1 MKTVITEQSGYTV
14 ACYCR
19 LSKDDDIKDGTSISI
34 ETQKKLLE
42 DYCNSRGFTIYDFY
56 CDDGFTGT
64 NFHRPDFERMMN
76 DVHNGNVNA
85 VLVKDLSR
93 LGRNYIETGKLIEET
108 FPEIGVRFIA
118 IGDDVDTGN
127 DNVDFNL
134 MMPIKNVFNQYYPAD
149 VSRKTRQAFKTKAMR
164 GEFIGTN
171 APYGYRKS
179 AEDKHVLLIDEATA
193 PIVREMFEMVA
204 YKGYGYN
211 KIARELSKRQILTPT
226 AYRCLREG
234 KAFEK
239 DPYDWNLVSVRRILE
254 NREYLGCIVN
264 GKKKKLSF
272 KSKKVI
278 PIAEDKW
285 IIANDTHEP
294 IISQRLWDD
303 AHRRLGSR
311 KRESKTGSVNIFAG
325 LVKCDKCGYALTLAN
340 NKAGK
345 RYLSCSTYKR
355 KGKEAC
361 TVHYLQY
368 DDLYQIVLADIQ
380 EKLGLIKGNEEIFAQ
395 RLQSELGNMNG
406 QKAQL
411 VQKEI
416 QELEKQLQKLDE
428 KFDQMYEDRL
438 NGLLPDN
445 KFREMADKSE
455 SEREKL
461 TARLD
466 VLKQELDT
474 QTVIDDNISRFM
486 ETVIKYTD
494 ITELDR
500 ELLNRLIDK
509 IVVGNK
515 VKTDH
520 GYTQTITIHYR
531 FIGDLEGVD
540 LSK

>member
-1 MKTVITEQSGYTV
+1 M
-14 ACYCR
+14 
-19 LSKDDDIKDGTSISI
+19 
-34 ETQKKLLE
+34 
-42 DYCNSRGFTIYDFY
+42 
-56 CDDGFTGT
+56 
-64 NFHRPDFERMMN
+64 
-76 DVHNGNVNA
+76 
-85 VLVKDLSR
+85 
-93 LGRNYIETGKLIEET
+93 
-108 FPEIGVRFIA
+108 
-118 IGDDVDTGN
+118 
-127 DNVDFNL
+127 
-134 MMPIKNVFNQYYPAD
+134 
-149 VSRKTRQAFKTKAMR
+149 KTKALR

-234 KAFEK
+234 KAYEK

-294 IISQRLWDD
+294 IISHKLWDD
-303 AHRRLGSR
+303 AHRRLGTR
-311 KRESKTGSVNIFAG
+311 KRESKTGIINMFAG

-340 NKAGK
+340 TKAGK

-355 KGKEAC
+355 KGKESC
-361 TVHYLQY
+361 TVHYLKY
-368 DDLYQIVLADIQ
+368 DDLYQIVLDDIRD
-380 EKLGLIKGNEEIFAQ
+380 KLKLIKGSEEIFAR
-395 RLQSELGNMNG
+395 RLQSELDGMNG
-406 QKAQL
+406 QKTPLLQR
-411 VQKEI
+411 EM

-428 KFDQMYEDRL
+428 KFDKMYDDRL
-438 NGLLPDN
+438 EGLLSDR
-445 KFREMADKSE
+445 KFREMAEKSE
-455 SEREKL
+455 IARDKL

-466 VLKQELDT
+466 ELKIQLNT
-474 QTVIDDNISRFM
+474 QAVVEDNISRFLD
-486 ETVIKYTD
+486 VVRKYTD
-494 ITELDR
+494 VQELDS
-500 ELLNRLIDK
+500 ELLNHLIDK

-515 VKTDH
+515 IKSDH
-520 GYTQTITIHYR
+520 GYTQKITIQYR
-531 FIGDLEGVD
+531 FIGDLESVD